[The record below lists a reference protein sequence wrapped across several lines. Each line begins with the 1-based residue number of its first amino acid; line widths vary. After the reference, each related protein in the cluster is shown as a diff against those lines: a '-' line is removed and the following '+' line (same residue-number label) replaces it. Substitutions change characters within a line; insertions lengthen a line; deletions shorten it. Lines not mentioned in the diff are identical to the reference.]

1 MKKRI
6 LAGLT
11 AVVLCIPLFAGCSQ
25 KAETETPAAEN
36 NAAEENAEP
45 PAAEPEPI
53 QVTLNEVAHSIF
65 YAPMYVAI
73 EKGYFK
79 EEGIELDLV
88 CGFGVD
94 MLGTDTLKKPRICV
108 A

>member
-36 NAAEENAEP
+36 NTAEEAEKEQ
-45 PAAEPEPI
+45 ADEPELTG
-53 QVTLNEVAHSIF
+53 VTLNEVAHSVF

-73 EKGYFK
+73 EEGYFE
-79 EEGIELDLV
+79 EEGIDLDLV
-88 CGFGVD
+88 CGFGD
-94 MLGTDTLKKPRICV
+94 NMLGTDTLKKPRICV